1 MAIRLKLTISDR
13 AYPKHLCGTNPA
25 TGKSY
30 DFVSCWAT
38 HTDEAG
44 VSRGHR
50 VLMNSIEWNAIV
62 AEGIRERDDIYVET
76 VGEAKAETDK
86 SGAARMNKGSDEQ
99 EYAVLRYNV
108 EPVDYAPRAKFRGL
122 PLPLAKDLP
131 SGNRTAVPE
140 AVSAEEAIAAG
151 ERQQHGLA
159 E

>member
-1 MAIRLKLTISDR
+1 MAIRLKLVISDR
-13 AYPKHLCGTNPA
+13 AYPKHLCGVNPA
-25 TGKSY
+25 TGKPY

-50 VLMNSIEWNAIV
+50 VLMNSIEWNALV
-62 AEGIRERDDIYVET
+62 AEGIRERDDIYVE
-76 VGEAKAETDK
+76 VRGEAKAETDK
-86 SGAARMNKGSDEQ
+86 NGQPRINKGSDEQ

-122 PLPLAKDLP
+122 ALPLAKDLP

-140 AVSAEEAIAAG
+140 SVSAEEAIAAG
-151 ERQQHGLA
+151 EQHKLA